1 MMRRA
6 SHIYGA
12 LPRKLQSQ
20 CNNEKTSDK
29 NTLKNTTKYLTLP
42 VLFKSN
48 KDTKP
53 QKTKNNKKGK
63 AEKLS
68 QIRGDLKGLTTM
80 KCERYLLVL
89 R

>member
-20 CNNEKTSDK
+20 SNNEKTSDK

-42 VLFKSN
+42 VPFKSN

-53 QKTKNNKKGK
+53 QKNKEQQKRK
-63 AEKLS
+63 S
-68 QIRGDLKGLTTM
+68 
-80 KCERYLLVL
+80 
-89 R
+89 